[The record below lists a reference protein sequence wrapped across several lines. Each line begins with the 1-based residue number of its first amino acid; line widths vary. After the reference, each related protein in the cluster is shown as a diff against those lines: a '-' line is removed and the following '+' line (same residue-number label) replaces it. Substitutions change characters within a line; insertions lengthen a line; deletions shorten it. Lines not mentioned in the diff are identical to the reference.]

1 MLNKRLKVKAKKHLG
16 QHFLTDLSIAAD
28 IAATLSHAPTANVLE
43 VGPGMGVLTQFLMKN
58 GHEVRVAEIDSE
70 SVEYLRMNFPGLH
83 GRIIEGDF
91 LRMDLRD
98 IFAGQEFSLI
108 GNYPYNIS
116 SQIMFKAL
124 EYTDIIPVI
133 SGMFQKEVAE
143 RLTAEHGSKTYGI
156 LSVLLKV
163 YYDTEYL
170 FTVPENVFSPPP
182 KVKSGVIRLVRKKEP
197 ATGFDVCMLKKI
209 VKAGFN
215 QRRKTLRN
223 ALKTLGI
230 PESVASSRFM
240 DLRAEQLP
248 YSDFIE
254 LARLYS
260 R

>member
-1 MLNKRLKVKAKKHLG
+1 MLNRRLKVKAKKHLG

-98 IFAGQEFSLI
+98 VFAGQEFSLI

-143 RLTAEHGSKTYGI
+143 RLTAEHGSKTYAEG
-156 LSVLLKV
+156 LLRHRVSLYCTGKRFFSASESKIRR
-163 YYDTEYL
+163 DT
-170 FTVPENVFSPPP
+170 V
-182 KVKSGVIRLVRKKEP
+182 GKEKGTGDRFRCLYAEKNSQGRFQP
-197 ATGFDVCMLKKI
+197 A
-209 VKAGFN
+209 A
-215 QRRKTLRN
+215 
-223 ALKTLGI
+223 
-230 PESVASSRFM
+230 
-240 DLRAEQLP
+240 
-248 YSDFIE
+248 
-254 LARLYS
+254 
-260 R
+260 

>member
-1 MLNKRLKVKAKKHLG
+1 MKVKAKKHLG
-16 QHFLTDLSIAAD
+16 QHFLTDLSIASD
-28 IAATLSHAPTANVLE
+28 IAGTLSCAPTANVLE

-58 GHEVRVAEIDSE
+58 GHDVKVAEIDAE
-70 SVEYLRMNFPGLH
+70 SVEYLRLNFPGLH

-98 IFAGQEFSLI
+98 VFGGQEFSLI

-124 EYTDIIPVI
+124 EYTNIIPVI

-182 KVKSGVIRLVRKKEP
+182 KVKSGVIRLVRKKDL
-197 ATGFDVCMLKKI
+197 TVDFDACLLKKI

-223 ALKTLGI
+223 ALKIVGL
-230 PESVASSRFM
+230 PENVASSRFM

-254 LARLYS
+254 LTRLYS
-260 R
+260 M